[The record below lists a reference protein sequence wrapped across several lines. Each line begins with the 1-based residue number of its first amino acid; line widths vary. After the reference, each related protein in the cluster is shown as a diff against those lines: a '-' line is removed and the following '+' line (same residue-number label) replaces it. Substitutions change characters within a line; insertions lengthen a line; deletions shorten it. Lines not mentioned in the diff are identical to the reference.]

1 MKSVTIILWIEI
13 KIGEVGNMELT
24 EKEFIDYC
32 NKKRLEHKNKWF
44 MQNLI
49 INNKI
54 VSIKF
59 FNTWIQILK
68 TEDNINYSGAAD
80 IKVREFKEK
89 LREFYI
95 KELRR

>member
-1 MKSVTIILWIEI
+1 MK
-13 KIGEVGNMELT
+13 LT

-32 NKKRLEHKNKWF
+32 NKKRLEHKNSWY
-44 MQNLI
+44 MQNVI

-68 TEDNINYSGAAD
+68 TEDNINFSGLAD
-80 IKVREFKEK
+80 IKVNEFKEK
-89 LREFYI
+89 LREFYN
-95 KELRR
+95 KELRS